1 MDDLSI
7 KAVKNPNE
15 GKVKQRREIS
25 PVLPDVY
32 KGALV
37 CLVAPPK
44 SGKGTTIQNLIHR
57 ENMYKDLFEE
67 VYIISPTIH
76 TDQTAHYSR
85 IKYENTCYDQYD
97 DSIVDNII
105 RHQKGKIAQ
114 EGTDTSYCLILDDL
128 CGQFSKNGGK
138 KGNAAIHLC
147 SRWRHY
153 VRPHSY
159 DPSMVLY
166 STQRYYDLNKIV
178 RCCATHIMFSSK
190 IKNSKEWTSIIEDYA
205 DQFGGQ
211 AVFQEMINKVQEDDG
226 YNWLYLNIEDSI
238 AYKNFTEQL
247 YPKNLNS

>member
-7 KAVKNPNE
+7 KPVKNPNS
-15 GKVKQRREIS
+15 GPLKKRKEIS

-57 ENMYKDLFEE
+57 ENMYKDMFEE

-76 TDQTAHYSR
+76 TDQTAHYSKV
-85 IKYENTCYDQYD
+85 KYENTCYDQYD

-105 RHQKGKIAQ
+105 RHQKQKIAQ
-114 EGTDTSYCLILDDL
+114 PDTDTSYCLILDDL

-190 IKNSKEWTSIIEDYA
+190 IKNSKEWASIKEDYA
-205 DQFGGQ
+205 DMFGGET
-211 AVFQEMINKVQEDDG
+211 VFQEMIDAVQEDDG

-238 AYKNFTEQL
+238 AYKNFTTQL
-247 YPKNLNS
+247 YPKI